1 MHFHCLHFF
10 ICHLLFFKVFLAEN
24 PWRGDAL
31 MLVLQGL
38 PYLCSLRKGEG
49 WERWEDNYFWMR
61 YYIILYYITI
71 SFWFKQIAALADGRS
86 WSEETSS
93 AKNYEPPLSR
103 NSSSSSVSRAA
114 NGSNSMSYGSSS
126 PESMLGI
133 SKYERPIFVWLSHEI

>member
-1 MHFHCLHFF
+1 
-10 ICHLLFFKVFLAEN
+10 
-24 PWRGDAL
+24 
-31 MLVLQGL
+31 
-38 PYLCSLRKGEG
+38 
-49 WERWEDNYFWMR
+49 MR
-61 YYIILYYITI
+61 YYIILYYII
-71 SFWFKQIAALADGRS
+71 LQFSFWFKQIATLADGRS